1 MFIES
6 QKKLNEY
13 HRQNTEDECYN
24 NQMDDDKNDI
34 TNTDLLEDPFS
45 EIQDCMTMLQCN
57 DCFEIFHRE
66 SELNAHSLLH
76 RNDKQNATN
85 EQIINARSESTENIT
100 DTDQNHD
107 KYWIWAC
114 NWCDTRFQ
122 RRQAL
127 QNHRRRC
134 WNRENSLNFETKE
147 QIEQDDAN
155 GSNPGSIED
164 YRWKCTKCIIS
175 FRTRDLLR
183 NHNRQNHRY
192 NRCDNT
198 VYDSDNMYSYMELNA
213 SKLVTPKISYD
224 QKHDLE
230 RWKCSICHK
239 VFRTRK
245 LLRQHRSLSHKFAST
260 VNVVID
266 DEING
271 HNVIIENRTNL
282 SKPTCRSWN
291 CSICGAVFTR
301 RQLLQDHRMREHTS
315 SAAFTS
321 VKEEPEDSDIEFFA
335 EDYSYEIQN

>member
-1 MFIES
+1 MES

-13 HRQNTEDECYN
+13 HRQYTKDECYN
-24 NQMDDDKNDI
+24 NQMDDDRNDI

-45 EIQDCMTMLQCN
+45 EIQDCMMMLQCN

-76 RNDKQNATN
+76 RNDKQNAKN

-100 DTDQNHD
+100 DTDQNYD

-134 WNRENSLNFETKE
+134 WNRENSFNL
-147 QIEQDDAN
+147 DAN
-155 GSNPGSIED
+155 ASNSGSIED

-175 FRTRDLLR
+175 YRTRDLLR
-183 NHNRQNHRY
+183 DHNRQNHRY

-198 VYDSDNMYSYMELNA
+198 VYDSDNMHGYMELN
-213 SKLVTPKISYD
+213 TPKISYEM
-224 QKHDLE
+224 QQHQSNDLE
-230 RWKCSICHK
+230 RWKCSKCHK

-245 LLRQHRSLSHKFAST
+245 LLRQHRSLSHNSKST
-260 VNVVID
+260 VNVVKD
-266 DEING
+266 DEIDG
-271 HNVIIENRTNL
+271 DNVIIENRTNL
-282 SKPTCRSWN
+282 SKS
-291 CSICGAVFTR
+291 
-301 RQLLQDHRMREHTS
+301 TS
-315 SAAFTS
+315 RCSAAFTS
-321 VKEEPEDSDIEFFA
+321 VKEEPEDSNIEFFA
-335 EDYSYEIQN
+335 EDYSYEDQN